1 MTRKEA
7 KRELKPIKDMEK
19 DIHSVELEIERLM
32 AVATKMT
39 TNYDGI
45 NIQSSPRNKIEETM
59 VKIEEYRSRLSNMLL
74 KHLDYKNKCMNKVSQ
89 IQPPSLRKILIY
101 YYFQDN
107 TLEQT
112 AELIGKSARWTHDMY
127 DTALD
132 EYSKIS

>member
-7 KRELKPIKDMEK
+7 KRELKPIKDMER
-19 DIHSVELEIERLM
+19 DIRSVELEIERLM

-45 NIQSSPRNKIEETM
+45 NVQASPRNKIEETM
-59 VKIEEYRSRLSNMLL
+59 VKVEEYRSRLSNMLL
-74 KHLDYKNKCMNKVSQ
+74 KHLDYKNKCLNKVSQ

-101 YYFQDN
+101 YYFQDK

-112 AELIGKSARWTHDMY
+112 AEMIDKSARWTHDMY
-127 DTALD
+127 DMALD
-132 EYSKIS
+132 KYSEIL